1 MKVIDNINK
10 SNDTQFSYEIIP
22 PLRGKG
28 IKIVL
33 DMVESLKKFNPPF
46 IDVTSHAS
54 TVSLNKV
61 GKAGEIVTVKDGFAK
76 NFLIPEKKAIIAN
89 KKNKAD
95 LENRITQINSN
106 NDKKIVEANEIKEKL
121 DQKKI
126 SIAME
131 ANDDGSLYG
140 AVSQKSVSES
150 IYSLLEIKI
159 SPDAVVLDPITVSYT
174 HLTLPTSDLV

>member
-1 MKVIDNINK
+1 MEVILLESFNK
-10 SNDTQFSYEIIP
+10 
-22 PLRGKG
+22 L
-28 IKIVL
+28 
-33 DMVESLKKFNPPF
+33 
-46 IDVTSHAS
+46 
-54 TVSLNKV
+54 
-61 GKAGEIVTVKDGFAK
+61 GKAGEIITVRDGFAK

-159 SPDAVVLDPITVSYT
+159 SPDSVVLDPIKELGETEIQVILYEDIKAILYLEIT
-174 HLTLPTSDLV
+174 KKT

>member
-1 MKVIDNINK
+1 MD
-10 SNDTQFSYEIIP
+10 II
-22 PLRGKG
+22 L
-28 IKIVL
+28 L
-33 DMVESLKKFNPPF
+33 E
-46 IDVTSHAS
+46 
-54 TVSLNKV
+54 SLNKL

-106 NDKKIVEANEIKEKL
+106 NDKKIIEANEIKAKL

-159 SPDAVVLDPITVSYT
+159 SPDAVVLDPIKEIGETEIQVILYEDIKAILRLEIIKKT
-174 HLTLPTSDLV
+174 

>member
-1 MKVIDNINK
+1 MD
-10 SNDTQFSYEIIP
+10 II
-22 PLRGKG
+22 L
-28 IKIVL
+28 L
-33 DMVESLKKFNPPF
+33 E
-46 IDVTSHAS
+46 
-54 TVSLNKV
+54 SLNKL

-159 SPDAVVLDPITVSYT
+159 SPDAVVLDPIKEIGETEIQVILYEDVKAIL
-174 HLTLPTSDLV
+174 HLEITKKT

>member
-1 MKVIDNINK
+1 MD
-10 SNDTQFSYEIIP
+10 II
-22 PLRGKG
+22 L
-28 IKIVL
+28 L
-33 DMVESLKKFNPPF
+33 E
-46 IDVTSHAS
+46 
-54 TVSLNKV
+54 SLNKL

-150 IYSLLEIKI
+150 IYSLLEIEI
-159 SPDAVVLDPITVSYT
+159 SPDAVVLDPIKEIGETEVQVILYEDIKAIL
-174 HLTLPTSDLV
+174 HLEITKKT

>member
-1 MKVIDNINK
+1 MDIILIESINK
-10 SNDTQFSYEIIP
+10 
-22 PLRGKG
+22 L
-28 IKIVL
+28 
-33 DMVESLKKFNPPF
+33 
-46 IDVTSHAS
+46 
-54 TVSLNKV
+54 

-76 NFLIPEKKAIIAN
+76 NYLIPEKKAIIAN

-131 ANDDGSLYG
+131 VNDDGSLYG

-159 SPDAVVLDPITVSYT
+159 SPDAVVLDPIKEIGETEIQVILYEDIKAIL
-174 HLTLPTSDLV
+174 HLEITKKT

>member
-1 MKVIDNINK
+1 MD
-10 SNDTQFSYEIIP
+10 II
-22 PLRGKG
+22 L
-28 IKIVL
+28 L
-33 DMVESLKKFNPPF
+33 E
-46 IDVTSHAS
+46 
-54 TVSLNKV
+54 SLNKL

-106 NDKKIVEANEIKEKL
+106 NDKKIIEANEIKEKL

-159 SPDAVVLDPITVSYT
+159 SPDAVVLDPIKEIGETEIQIILYEDIKANLQLEIT
-174 HLTLPTSDLV
+174 KKT

>member
-1 MKVIDNINK
+1 MD
-10 SNDTQFSYEIIP
+10 II
-22 PLRGKG
+22 L
-28 IKIVL
+28 L
-33 DMVESLKKFNPPF
+33 E
-46 IDVTSHAS
+46 
-54 TVSLNKV
+54 SLNKL
-61 GKAGEIVTVKDGFAK
+61 GKAGEIVTVKDGFAN

-106 NDKKIVEANEIKEKL
+106 NDKRVVEANEIKEKL

-159 SPDAVVLDPITVSYT
+159 SPDAVVLDPIKEIGETEIQIILYEDIKANLQLEIT
-174 HLTLPTSDLV
+174 KKT

>member
-1 MKVIDNINK
+1 MD
-10 SNDTQFSYEIIP
+10 II
-22 PLRGKG
+22 L
-28 IKIVL
+28 L
-33 DMVESLKKFNPPF
+33 E
-46 IDVTSHAS
+46 
-54 TVSLNKV
+54 SLNKL

-106 NDKKIVEANEIKEKL
+106 NDKKIFEANEIKEKL

-140 AVSQKSVSES
+140 AVSQKSISES

-159 SPDAVVLDPITVSYT
+159 SPDAVVLDPIKQIGETEIQIIIYEDIKANHQLEIT
-174 HLTLPTSDLV
+174 KKT

>member
-1 MKVIDNINK
+1 MD
-10 SNDTQFSYEIIP
+10 II
-22 PLRGKG
+22 L
-28 IKIVL
+28 L
-33 DMVESLKKFNPPF
+33 E
-46 IDVTSHAS
+46 
-54 TVSLNKV
+54 SLNKL

-131 ANDDGSLYG
+131 VNDDGSLYG

-150 IYSLLEIKI
+150 LQIF
-159 SPDAVVLDPITVSYT
+159 D
-174 HLTLPTSDLV
+174 

>member
-1 MKVIDNINK
+1 MD
-10 SNDTQFSYEIIP
+10 II
-22 PLRGKG
+22 L
-28 IKIVL
+28 L
-33 DMVESLKKFNPPF
+33 E
-46 IDVTSHAS
+46 
-54 TVSLNKV
+54 SLNKL

-95 LENRITQINSN
+95 LENRISQINSN

-131 ANDDGSLYG
+131 ANNDGSLYG

-159 SPDAVVLDPITVSYT
+159 SPEAVVLDPIKEIGETEIQVILYEDIKAIL
-174 HLTLPTSDLV
+174 HLEITKKT

>member
-1 MKVIDNINK
+1 MD
-10 SNDTQFSYEIIP
+10 II
-22 PLRGKG
+22 L
-28 IKIVL
+28 L
-33 DMVESLKKFNPPF
+33 E
-46 IDVTSHAS
+46 
-54 TVSLNKV
+54 SLNKL

-76 NFLIPEKKAIIAN
+76 NFLIPNKKAIIAN
-89 KKNKAD
+89 KKNKAE
-95 LENRITQINSN
+95 LETRITQINAN

-159 SPDAVVLDPITVSYT
+159 SPDAVVLDPIKEIGETEIQLILYEDIKAIL
-174 HLTLPTSDLV
+174 HLEITKKT

>member
-1 MKVIDNINK
+1 MD
-10 SNDTQFSYEIIP
+10 II
-22 PLRGKG
+22 L
-28 IKIVL
+28 L
-33 DMVESLKKFNPPF
+33 E
-46 IDVTSHAS
+46 
-54 TVSLNKV
+54 SLNKL

-106 NDKKIVEANEIKEKL
+106 NDKKIVEANEIREKL

-159 SPDAVVLDPITVSYT
+159 SPDAVVLDPIKEIGETEIQVILYEDIKAIL
-174 HLTLPTSDLV
+174 HLEITKKT

>member
-1 MKVIDNINK
+1 MD
-10 SNDTQFSYEIIP
+10 II
-22 PLRGKG
+22 L
-28 IKIVL
+28 L
-33 DMVESLKKFNPPF
+33 E
-46 IDVTSHAS
+46 
-54 TVSLNKV
+54 SLNKL

-159 SPDAVVLDPITVSYT
+159 SPDAIILDPIKEIGEYEIQVILYEDIKANL
-174 HLTLPTSDLV
+174 HLKITKKT

>member
-1 MKVIDNINK
+1 MD
-10 SNDTQFSYEIIP
+10 II
-22 PLRGKG
+22 L
-28 IKIVL
+28 L
-33 DMVESLKKFNPPF
+33 E
-46 IDVTSHAS
+46 
-54 TVSLNKV
+54 SLNKL

-76 NFLIPEKKAIIAN
+76 NFLIPRKKAIIAN

-95 LENRITQINSN
+95 LENRISQINSN

-159 SPDAVVLDPITVSYT
+159 SPDAVVLDPIKEIGETEIQVILYEDIKAIL
-174 HLTLPTSDLV
+174 HLEITKKT

>member
-1 MKVIDNINK
+1 MD
-10 SNDTQFSYEIIP
+10 II
-22 PLRGKG
+22 L
-28 IKIVL
+28 L
-33 DMVESLKKFNPPF
+33 E
-46 IDVTSHAS
+46 
-54 TVSLNKV
+54 SLNKL

-131 ANDDGSLYG
+131 ANDDGILYG

-159 SPDAVVLDPITVSYT
+159 SPDAVVLDPIKEIGETEIQIILYEDIKANLQLEIT
-174 HLTLPTSDLV
+174 KKT

>member
-1 MKVIDNINK
+1 MD
-10 SNDTQFSYEIIP
+10 II
-22 PLRGKG
+22 L
-28 IKIVL
+28 L
-33 DMVESLKKFNPPF
+33 E
-46 IDVTSHAS
+46 
-54 TVSLNKV
+54 SLNKL

-159 SPDAVVLDPITVSYT
+159 SPDAVVLDPIKEIGETEIQVILYEDIKANLQLEIT
-174 HLTLPTSDLV
+174 KKT

>member
-1 MKVIDNINK
+1 MD
-10 SNDTQFSYEIIP
+10 II
-22 PLRGKG
+22 L
-28 IKIVL
+28 L
-33 DMVESLKKFNPPF
+33 E
-46 IDVTSHAS
+46 
-54 TVSLNKV
+54 SLNKL

-106 NDKKIVEANEIKEKL
+106 NDKKIFEANEIKEKL

-159 SPDAVVLDPITVSYT
+159 SPDAVVLDPIKEIGETEIQIILYEDIKANLQLEIT
-174 HLTLPTSDLV
+174 KKT

>member
-1 MKVIDNINK
+1 MD
-10 SNDTQFSYEIIP
+10 II
-22 PLRGKG
+22 L
-28 IKIVL
+28 L
-33 DMVESLKKFNPPF
+33 E
-46 IDVTSHAS
+46 
-54 TVSLNKV
+54 SLNKL

-95 LENRITQINSN
+95 LETRITQINSN

-159 SPDAVVLDPITVSYT
+159 SPDAVVLDPIKEIGETEIQVILYEDIKAILQLEIT
-174 HLTLPTSDLV
+174 KKT

>member
-1 MKVIDNINK
+1 MD
-10 SNDTQFSYEIIP
+10 II
-22 PLRGKG
+22 L
-28 IKIVL
+28 L
-33 DMVESLKKFNPPF
+33 E
-46 IDVTSHAS
+46 
-54 TVSLNKV
+54 SLNKL

-159 SPDAVVLDPITVSYT
+159 SPDAVVLDPIKELGETEIHVILYEDIKANL
-174 HLTLPTSDLV
+174 HLEITKKT

>member
-1 MKVIDNINK
+1 MD
-10 SNDTQFSYEIIP
+10 II
-22 PLRGKG
+22 L
-28 IKIVL
+28 L
-33 DMVESLKKFNPPF
+33 E
-46 IDVTSHAS
+46 
-54 TVSLNKV
+54 SLNKL

-106 NDKKIVEANEIKEKL
+106 NDIKIAEATKLKEKL

-126 SIAME
+126 SITME
-131 ANDDGSLYG
+131 ANVDGSLYG

-150 IYSLLEIKI
+150 IYSLLKIKI
-159 SPDAVVLDPITVSYT
+159 SPDAVILDPIKELGETEIQIILYEDIKANL
-174 HLTLPTSDLV
+174 HLEITKKT

>member
-1 MKVIDNINK
+1 MD
-10 SNDTQFSYEIIP
+10 II
-22 PLRGKG
+22 L
-28 IKIVL
+28 L
-33 DMVESLKKFNPPF
+33 E
-46 IDVTSHAS
+46 
-54 TVSLNKV
+54 SLNKL
-61 GKAGEIVTVKDGFAK
+61 GRAGEIVTVKDGFAK
-76 NFLIPEKKAIIAN
+76 NYLIPEKKAIIAN

-106 NDKKIVEANEIKEKL
+106 NDKRVVEANEIKEKL

-150 IYSLLEIKI
+150 VYSLLEIKI
-159 SPDAVVLDPITVSYT
+159 SPDAVVLDPIKEIGETEIQVILYEDIKAIL
-174 HLTLPTSDLV
+174 HLEITKKT

>member
-1 MKVIDNINK
+1 MD
-10 SNDTQFSYEIIP
+10 II
-22 PLRGKG
+22 L
-28 IKIVL
+28 L
-33 DMVESLKKFNPPF
+33 E
-46 IDVTSHAS
+46 
-54 TVSLNKV
+54 SLNKL

-131 ANDDGSLYG
+131 VNDDGSLYG
-140 AVSQKSVSES
+140 AVSQKTVSES
-150 IYSLLEIKI
+150 IFSLLEIKI
-159 SPDAVVLDPITVSYT
+159 SPDAVLLDPIKELGETEIQVILYEDIKVNL
-174 HLTLPTSDLV
+174 HLEITKKT